1 MAIKIKDMSEK
12 ERKTTELLQ
21 KRSGLFSKMNRQDKE
36 WEAWKEKRLEE
47 SDPEYAALKK
57 EMRELEM
64 RSDELKLELRRKQ
77 YDALPERVKRVY
89 DKIGANPYKEQ
100 LVHRSTGA
108 FIKTGSYS
116 IKEDK

>member
-12 ERKTTELLQ
+12 ERQAYELLQ
-21 KRSGLFSKMNRQDKE
+21 KRSGLFAKLNRQQKE
-36 WEAWKEKRLEE
+36 HEEWKEEMLEAT
-47 SDPEYAALKK
+47 DPEYAALKK
-57 EMRELEM
+57 ELRKLEM

-77 YDALPERVKRVY
+77 SDALPERVKRVY